1 MMQTSIEYSDV
12 CISPL
17 HFLSLCVRVCVL
29 VCVCVCVCVCACVR
43 VCLYLTGMKGVLPSE
58 ASAAGNSS
66 FAWVY
71 LISLLLKHEKIDP
84 IKSLVRKSVMV
95 WCYVVLCAV

>member
-1 MMQTSIEYSDV
+1 MSVYHLSMF
-12 CISPL
+12 
-17 HFLSLCVRVCVL
+17 FLYVCVS
-29 VCVCVCVCVCACVR
+29 VFVCVCVCVCACVR
-43 VCLYLTGMKGVLPSE
+43 ACLYLTGMKGVLPSE